1 MLINLQKYISE
12 ELDEVGEVG
21 IAFIIPMFLQLEQGK
36 TAIVP
41 ILENKE
47 NYTISDHDFSK
58 IVVEV
63 TRLFNEF
70 DLGLYRYNPTKEANN
85 ENKCWEDYFDLLSE
99 EETKGIFS
107 RKELWL
113 GSKDIPALVIAKK

>member
-1 MLINLQKYISE
+1 MLINLRKYISE

-36 TAIVP
+36 TAIIP

-47 NYTISDHDFSK
+47 NYTISDHDLSK

-70 DLGLYRYNPTKEANN
+70 DLGLYRYNPTKKTYN

-99 EETKGIFS
+99 EETKVIFS